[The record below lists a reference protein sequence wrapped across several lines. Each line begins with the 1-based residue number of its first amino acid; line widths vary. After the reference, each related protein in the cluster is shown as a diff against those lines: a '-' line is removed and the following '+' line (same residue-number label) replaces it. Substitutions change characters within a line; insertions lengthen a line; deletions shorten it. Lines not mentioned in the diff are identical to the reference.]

1 MFDGF
6 LLETVLLRV
15 IKRGFFFLMWWIS
28 CRILA
33 PLSVARFFQR
43 WHCLPLANFVFFF
56 PSSLSVLFLSDARLH
71 LQSSDIHHSAG
82 RSEIKAKLAI
92 TFLIIPRKCSSGDA
106 RIGRSFMDVRV
117 VKSKS
122 LPMIASAAVFLLLLS
137 AALPLS
143 QSYTYEQDGMYC
155 PFGGFDCCK
164 DSEFIAVHDHE
175 LMTSLGTQIIYG
187 LMTELSCTIT
197 FYSKNVFCGT
207 LFLCFVCVYQCLQ

>member
-1 MFDGF
+1 MDF
-6 LLETVLLRV
+6 LPNFGTSFRCEILPALALLA
-15 IKRGFFFLMWWIS
+15 IS
-28 CRILA
+28 QLC
-33 PLSVARFFQR
+33 
-43 WHCLPLANFVFFF
+43 FFF